1 MVFSPKACFRECDA
15 LVPGNA
21 GYCRKQCDD
30 YCAAGNSAVPSD
42 AGNSAVPSDAED
54 LTAEIRASCEKR
66 YETDKARAYCVAD
79 KTKKLKKADAA
90 PSSSLQMNNGIFG
103 DSGVSY
109 SKNVEDLFGTVF
121 GATRQ
126 GRNVN
131 KADVGGYASDI
142 SNAAKDALFG
152 K

>member
-1 MVFSPKACFRECDA
+1 
-15 LVPGNA
+15 VPG
-21 GYCRKQCDD
+21 
-30 YCAAGNSAVPSD
+30 D
-42 AGNSAVPSDAED
+42 AGEAED
-54 LTAEIRASCEKR
+54 RTEEIRAACEKK
-66 YETDKARAYCVAD
+66 YSTDKARAYCVAD
-79 KTKKLKKADAA
+79 KTKKVTKADAA

-126 GRNVN
+126 NKDVR
-131 KADVGGYASDI
+131 KADVGAYASDI